1 MSIVR
6 SLTDRGWKGD
16 MYLVFSVRKR
26 ADVIFEQELAHLQ
39 TRYPNLHVKI
49 TLTNDPDTAWDGAR
63 GQIDEA
69 LLRGFIPDFAHG
81 PVMLCG
87 PDPMMAAMRKLLVG
101 MGIPDAE
108 VHQEEFTA
116 PPPMSMADAAAA
128 EEVAL
133 PVDGQVPNVTFARS
147 DRKAEAPAE
156 LTVLEVAEECGIAI
170 PFECRSGIC
179 GQCKTKLVSGKVQ
192 MEVQDALTPAD
203 RAKGLILA
211 CQARAAKDVVVDA

>member
-1 MSIVR
+1 
-6 SLTDRGWKGD
+6 

-26 ADVIFEQELAHLQ
+26 NDIIFEQELAQLQ
-39 TRYPNLHVKI
+39 ARYPNLHVTI
-49 TLTNDPDTAWDGAR
+49 TLTNDPDAAWDGAR

-69 LLRGFIPDFAHG
+69 LLRTAVPDLTRG

-87 PDPMMAAMRKLLVG
+87 PDPMMGAMRRLLVG
-101 MGIPDAE
+101 MGVPDAE
-108 VHQEEFTA
+108 IHQEEFSA
-116 PPPMSMADAAAA
+116 PAPVSMAEAAAA

-133 PVDGQVPNVTFARS
+133 PVDGQVPNVTFAKSERTT
-147 DRKAEAPAE
+147 EAPAE

-192 MEVQDALTPAD
+192 MEVQDALTPVD
-203 RAKGLILA
+203 RARGLILA
-211 CQARAAKDVVVDA
+211 CQARAAKDLVIDA